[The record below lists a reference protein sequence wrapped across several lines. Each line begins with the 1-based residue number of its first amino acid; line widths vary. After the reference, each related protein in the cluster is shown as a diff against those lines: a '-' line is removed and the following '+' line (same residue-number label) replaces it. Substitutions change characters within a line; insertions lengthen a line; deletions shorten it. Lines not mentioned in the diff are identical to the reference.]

1 MAKRRLLD
9 SVDYPSDIK
18 TFSMEE
24 LKQLCGEV
32 REFTIESV
40 AGTGGHFGSNLG
52 VVELTVALHYIFNTP
67 KDLLIWDV
75 GHQTYPH
82 KILTGRKGKLG
93 TIRRKGGLAPFPKR
107 KESPYDVFDV
117 GHSST
122 SISAAVGMSV
132 ANRLKE
138 GDEKQVVSVIG
149 DGALGGGMAFEAL
162 NHAGDVNVDVLII
175 LNDNKMSISPNVG
188 AMHKYLT
195 RLISSPAYNNVRQ
208 KGKKYLKKILTVKE
222 LTRRME
228 EYAKGMIT
236 PGTLFE
242 ELGFGYYGPIDG
254 HDIKILTSTLK
265 NLKKIKGP
273 KLLHVITTKGKG
285 YESAEK
291 DEFCLHATKPFDKI
305 TGCIKCNKKKVE
317 NRATSYTQVFSDWIC
332 NIGVQDKKVQAITPA
347 MCAGSGLIEFSNKY
361 PEQFHDVGIAEQHA
375 VTFAAGLATQGLKP
389 VVAIYSSFLQRAYDQ
404 LIHDVALQD
413 LNILFAIDRAGI
425 VGADGATHAGSF
437 DLSFLRPIPNMV
449 IAAPANENEC
459 YAMLQA
465 GYAYEGPVAVR
476 YPRGGGD
483 GSYSTEGRS
492 EKIKIGQAKIIRKS
506 KLKKSKIAILSFGA
520 MLERCYGVAEKIDA
534 TLINMRFVK
543 PLDEELLRRM
553 VKTHSIFVTVEDN
566 TIAGGAGS
574 AVNEFVLNN
583 NLDIR
588 VKNLGLPDE
597 FLSHGT
603 REEVLEMA
611 GLSELGILKEIEI
624 VKNEKRDKSRIKVYP
639 KR

>member
-1 MAKRRLLD
+1 MAKRKLLD
-9 SVDYPSDIK
+9 AVDYPSDMK
-18 TFSMEE
+18 TFSTDE
-24 LKQLCGEV
+24 LGQLCGEV
-32 REFTIESV
+32 RDFTIESV
-40 AGTGGHFGSNLG
+40 SKTGGHFGSNLG
-52 VVELTVALHYIFNTP
+52 VVELTVALHHVFDTP
-67 KDLLIWDV
+67 NDLLIWDV

-82 KILTGRKGKLG
+82 KILTGRKEGLD
-93 TIRRKGGLAPFPKR
+93 TIRQKDGLAPFPKR
-107 KESPYDVFDV
+107 KESQYDVFDV

-122 SISAAVGMSV
+122 SISAGVGMSV
-132 ANRLKE
+132 ANKLKE
-138 GDEKQVVSVIG
+138 NSEKQVVIVIG

-162 NHAGDVNVDVLII
+162 NHAGDVKTDVLVI

-195 RLISSPAYNNVRQ
+195 RLISSPAYNKVRR

-222 LTRRME
+222 LARRME
-228 EYAKGMIT
+228 EYAKGMIA

-254 HDIKILTSTLK
+254 HDIKTLTSTLQ

-273 KLLHVITTKGKG
+273 KLLHVITTKGRG

-291 DEFCLHATKPFDKI
+291 DAFCLHVTKPFDKV
-305 TGCIKCNKKKVE
+305 TGCAKINKDKTEKEMV
-317 NRATSYTQVFSDWIC
+317 SYTQVFSDWIC
-332 NIGVQDKKVQAITPA
+332 DVAAQDKKVQAITPA
-347 MCAGSGLIEFSNKY
+347 MCAGSGLIKFYNKY

-404 LIHDVALQD
+404 LIHDVALQN
-413 LNILFAIDRAGI
+413 LNVLFAIDRAGI

-437 DLSFLRPIPNMV
+437 DLSFLRPIPNMI

-465 GYAYEGPVAVR
+465 GYEYEGPVAVR

-483 GSYSTEGRS
+483 GSYDKKGRS
-492 EKIKIGQAKIIRKS
+492 KKIEIGKAKMIRKS
-506 KLKKSKIAILSFGA
+506 KSKKSKIVILSFGA
-520 MLERCYGVAEKIDA
+520 MLERCYAVAEKMDV
-534 TLINMRFVK
+534 TLVNMRFVK
-543 PLDEELLRRM
+543 PLDEELLEELA
-553 VKTHSIFVTVEDN
+553 KKHSIFVTVEDN
-566 TIAGGAGS
+566 TVAGGAGS

-583 NLDIR
+583 NLDVR

-597 FLSHGT
+597 FLAHGT
-603 REEVLEMA
+603 REEVLGMA
-611 GLSELGILKEIEI
+611 GLSEVEILKEIEFMDN
-624 VKNEKRDKSRIKVYP
+624 KKRV
-639 KR
+639 